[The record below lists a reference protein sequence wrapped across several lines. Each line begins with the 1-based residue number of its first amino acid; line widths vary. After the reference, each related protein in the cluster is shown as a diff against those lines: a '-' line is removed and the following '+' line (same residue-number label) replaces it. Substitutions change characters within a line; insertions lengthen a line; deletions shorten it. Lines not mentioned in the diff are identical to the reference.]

1 MTILNDVLKRTHI
14 YLSKLLDPIL
24 NVERTLYPLM
34 TTVNSMSRKTPDDL
48 FFLDFNFEVHMNLI
62 PELLS
67 SNEMG
72 LDVYECAFLV
82 SPFASVAFL

>member
-34 TTVNSMSRKTPDDL
+34 ATVNSMSRKIRDDL
-48 FFLDFNFEVHMNLI
+48 FFLDFNFEVQMNLI
-62 PELLS
+62 PEPLS

-72 LDVYECAFLV
+72 LDGYECAFL
-82 SPFASVAFL
+82 